1 MSETTAQAA
10 HGNWEFIF
18 SHYGMPPKT
27 GGKHYHGP
35 CPICQKTKAFR
46 FDDKRGNG
54 DWICKC
60 TETGGNGFR
69 LLEQV
74 TGKDFKT
81 LAAEIDKLL
90 GRTFQTDQ
98 RQPTQKMN
106 KVKQA
111 RDKFLSL
118 PAIKGTQAQ
127 EYLNARGIYEL
138 PTRGI
143 RYSDAELD
151 SSTSRKF
158 GAIFSVASDEYGEPV
173 YIHRTYL
180 EGADKAKIEAPRK
193 LFSLKEFEGPAAVKM
208 FAVAEVMGISEGIET
223 GLSAHSL
230 YKMPVWSTIN
240 TSIMRKFRAP
250 TGVKTLYIFADN
262 DKNGAGLAAA
272 FECGHRNVLT
282 NNDVTS
288 VVIRWP
294 QDYGKD
300 FNDVLVGGGQVIEW
314 RLGKT
319 I

>member
-18 SHYGMPPKT
+18 EKYGMPPKT
-27 GGKHYHGP
+27 GGKHYDGE
-35 CPICQKTKAFR
+35 CPICKGKGKFR
-46 FDDKRGNG
+46 FDDKRGDG
-54 DWICKC
+54 GWICNC
-60 TETGGNGFR
+60 NSGAGFK
-69 LLEQV
+69 LLELA

-90 GRTFQTDQ
+90 GRTYQTDQ

-127 EYLNARGIYEL
+127 EYLNARGIYSL

-143 RYSDAELD
+143 RYSEAELD
-151 SSTSRKF
+151 SATGRKF

-180 EGADKAKIEAPRK
+180 DGADKAKIEAPRK

-223 GLSAHSL
+223 GLSAYAL

-282 NNDVTS
+282 NNDVTA

-300 FNDVLVGGGQVIEW
+300 FNDVLVSGGQVIEW

>member
-18 SHYGMPPKT
+18 EKYGMPPKT
-27 GGKHYHGP
+27 GGKHYAGE
-35 CPICQKTKAFR
+35 CPICKSKGAFR
-46 FDDKRGNG
+46 IDDTRGDG
-54 DWICKC
+54 GWICKC
-60 TETGGNGFR
+60 GSGTAFK
-69 LLEQV
+69 LLGLA

-90 GRTFQTDQ
+90 GRTYQTDQ
-98 RQPTQKMN
+98 RQPTQNMTNVHK
-106 KVKQA
+106 A
-111 RDKFLSL
+111 RSKFLSL
-118 PAIKGTQAQ
+118 PKLAGTQGQ
-127 EYLNARGIYEL
+127 EYLNKRGIFSL
-138 PTRGI
+138 PRGGV
-143 RYSDAELD
+143 RLSPQEFCKETSAN
-151 SSTSRKF
+151 STALY
-158 GAIFSVASDEYGEPV
+158 AIASDEFGEPV
-173 YIHRTYL
+173 YIHRTFL
-180 EGADKAKIEAPRK
+180 EGTSKANIETQRK
-193 LFSLKEFEGPAAVKM
+193 LFKLKEFDGPAAVKM

-223 GLSAHSL
+223 GLSAHTL

-282 NNDVTS
+282 NNDVTE

-300 FNDVLVGGGQVIEW
+300 FNDVLVAGGQVIEW

>member
-1 MSETTAQAA
+1 MSETTTQAA

-18 SHYGMPPKT
+18 EKYGLPPKT
-27 GGKHYHGP
+27 GGKHYAGE
-35 CPICQKTKAFR
+35 CPICKSKGAFR
-46 FDDKRGNG
+46 IDDRRGDG
-54 DWICKC
+54 GWICKC
-60 TETGGNGFR
+60 TSGTGFK
-69 LLEQV
+69 LLELA

-106 KVKQA
+106 KVQQA

-118 PAIKGTQAQ
+118 SAINGTQAQ
-127 EYLNARGIYEL
+127 EYLNARGIYIL

-143 RYSDAELD
+143 RYSTGELD
-151 SSTSRKF
+151 SSTGRKF

-180 EGADKAKIEAPRK
+180 DGAEKAKIDAPRK

-230 YKMPVWSTIN
+230 YKMPVWATLN
-240 TSIMRKFRAP
+240 TSILKKFRAP

-282 NNDVTS
+282 NNDVTT

-314 RLGKT
+314 RLGK
-319 I
+319 